1 MSKKFSYVAVKTD
14 NSQVEGTRE
23 ATDRFVLARALRA
36 EGLTVIKV
44 EEIKEGRKNGFS
56 FGDIFGR
63 VKTKDKIVF
72 AGALS
77 SMIGAGLSLSR
88 AMEVIER
95 QTSNKKFKAVVT
107 SLIAKVNA
115 GNSFSQALEAYPNIF
130 PPVFIAM
137 VAAGEESGN
146 LSQSIDIVRQQMA
159 KSYDLGRKVRGA
171 MIYPVV
177 ILCVI
182 IAIAILMMMFVVP
195 TITAVFKEF
204 EAKLPLSTRFII
216 AISDFVSG
224 SPFLFIGLLVAAI
237 LALIYGFKT
246 ATGKKALAYVAIHLP
261 AISQIV
267 KNFNAAVTMRTI
279 SSLVSS
285 GVSMIQ
291 AITITARVVQNN
303 YYRLVLTDAAG
314 SVQKGSPLSAAFKAR
329 EDIYPIL
336 VGEMTEVGEE
346 TGNLSGMML
355 KGAEFFEEEVEQA
368 TKNLSTIIEPAL
380 MILIGL
386 AVGFFAVSIIGP
398 IYSLG
403 NAM

>member
-1 MSKKFSYVAVKTD
+1 MKLTYQAVK
-14 NSQVEGTRE
+14 NNGEKVEGTRE
-23 ATDRFVLARALRA
+23 ATDRFALARDLRA
-36 EGLTVIKV
+36 EGLTVTKV
-44 EEIKEGRKNGFS
+44 GEVKEESKDRFS
-56 FGDIFGR
+56 LGNLLGR
-63 VKTKDKIVF
+63 VAIKDKIVF
-72 AGALS
+72 ASALS
-77 SMIGAGLSLSR
+77 AMIGAGLSLSR
-88 AMEVIER
+88 ALEIIER
-95 QTSNKKFKAVVT
+95 QTPNKKFKVIIA
-107 SLIAKVNA
+107 SLIEKVNA
-115 GNSFSQALEAYPNIF
+115 GSGFSQALESYANIF

-146 LSQSIDIVRQQMA
+146 LSQAVDVVRQQMA
-159 KSYDLGRKVRGA
+159 KNYDLARKVRGA
-171 MIYPVV
+171 MIYPAV

-204 EAKLPLSTRFII
+204 EAQLPLSTRFII

-224 SPFLFIGLLVAAI
+224 QPLIFVGSLVVI
-237 LALIYGFKT
+237 IVALIYGLRM
-246 ATGKKALAYVAIHLP
+246 ATGKKIIAYISLRLP

-279 SSLVSS
+279 SSLISS
-285 GVSMIQ
+285 GVSMVQ
-291 AITITARVVQNN
+291 AITITTKVIQNN
-303 YYRLVLTDAAG
+303 YYRAVLTAAVD
-314 SVQKGSPLSAAFKAR
+314 SVQKGSPLSAAFKTH

-355 KGAEFFEEEVEQA
+355 KGAEFFEDEVEQA
-368 TKNLSTIIEPAL
+368 TKNLSVIIEPAL
-380 MILIGL
+380 MILIGI
-386 AVGFFAVSIIGP
+386 AVGFFAVSIISP